1 MKNIT
6 LENFKNVPIMAYFG
20 IKKGILKGYTRFRW
34 MLLIERKHV
43 YTYDM
48 PFLCPPTVFK
58 IFHLLYT
65 ERKIVIFFFISL
77 GVRAKPYS

>member
-1 MKNIT
+1 MITSFVVIFFFFNDIFFLPKATKKNT
-6 LENFKNVPIMAYFG
+6 HP
-20 IKKGILKGYTRFRW
+20 KKKYSPTS
-34 MLLIERKHV
+34 EVTHPTKHV

-65 ERKIVIFFFISL
+65 ERIFLSVIFFFE
-77 GVRAKPYS
+77 KYF